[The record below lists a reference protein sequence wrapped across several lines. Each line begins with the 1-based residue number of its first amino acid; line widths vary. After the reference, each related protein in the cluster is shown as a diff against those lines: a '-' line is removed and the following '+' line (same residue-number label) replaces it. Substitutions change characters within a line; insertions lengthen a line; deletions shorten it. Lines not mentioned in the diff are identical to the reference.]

1 MSANIL
7 RNSVAG
13 ARNMAVEFD
22 RFKTI
27 QTGAQFATTY
37 ATETEFKLKVSFLQ
51 QMFDCSDLVPSSSEK
66 IQERGGYS
74 RAPSI
79 HPRTEKGCAIS
90 YHLQH
95 QQRTWIKRYFK
106 ESLRVGDLA

>member
-37 ATETEFKLKVSFLQ
+37 ATETEFKLKVSFFATY
-51 QMFDCSDLVPSSSEK
+51 FDCSDLVSSSSEK
-66 IQERGGYS
+66 IQERSGYS
-74 RAPSI
+74 RSPFVHMRAK
-79 HPRTEKGCAIS
+79 KGCATS
-90 YHLQH
+90 DHLQH

-106 ESLRVGDLA
+106 ESLRVGYLA